1 MEEKLAS
8 TVKRDKWRE
17 KNYIKGLTL
26 IRKSCEGLSLHS
38 SGFSQYCAYLTPCLF
53 KDFRLLVQEYEELA
67 D

>member
-1 MEEKLAS
+1 MEEKLAA

-26 IRKSCEGLSLHS
+26 TRKSCEGLSPRF
-38 SGFSQYCAYLTPCLF
+38 SGLSQRIADLTLCLF
-53 KDFRLLVQEYEELA
+53 KDFRLLVQEYEDLA